1 MQVVKF
7 APLIFALA
15 ALFVAPPAA
24 AQDFRSIT
32 TRVISD
38 TVSGMSD
45 TRENP
50 GDDQAS
56 GANRA
61 SSQQAS
67 QREAPPAQTNADQKT
82 PGRPPAQP

>member
-1 MQVVKF
+1 
-7 APLIFALA
+7 
-15 ALFVAPPAA
+15 VAPPAA

-45 TRENP
+45 TRANP

-67 QREAPPAQTNADQKT
+67 RWEAPPAQTNAGQKR
-82 PGRPPAQP
+82 PGVLPPSPDGGGSLVP